1 MRFIWKE
8 STTKVQRYRNR
19 GSRSQPSYRRSF
31 LRRLKFQFK
40 VQNCLSAKTAQSNAV
55 IAEEN
60 SYLQPGSR
68 GITHHISINHLNAA
82 RLADRL
88 TKREQKGGFGM
99 GFFDPIDWNGDGKH
113 DIFDDM
119 LEFSIF
125 NEVMKDDTDS
135 DDEFD
140 DDFDEEDW

>member
-1 MRFIWKE
+1 
-8 STTKVQRYRNR
+8 
-19 GSRSQPSYRRSF
+19 
-31 LRRLKFQFK
+31 
-40 VQNCLSAKTAQSNAV
+40 
-55 IAEEN
+55 
-60 SYLQPGSR
+60 
-68 GITHHISINHLNAA
+68 
-82 RLADRL
+82 
-88 TKREQKGGFGM
+88 M

-135 DDEFD
+135 DDEFG